1 LEDIQAA
8 VKQYQKENQ
17 RRKPAVMHM
26 TSATEALL
34 LKNEQIRT
42 QVYGNNNGGRLL
54 TKGDIQN
61 ALSALGL
68 PPYQINDDV
77 IVVNNEEVQLLA
89 DNKVILLGADLGK
102 TMIGPTVENNY
113 NPGKF
118 VTPLI
123 QENPPGQ
130 TVIVGEA
137 VFPALKRPQSI
148 VIMSV

>member
-1 LEDIQAA
+1 
-8 VKQYQKENQ
+8 
-17 RRKPAVMHM
+17 
-26 TSATEALL
+26 
-34 LKNEQIRT
+34 
-42 QVYGNNNGGRLL
+42 QVYGTGNGGRLL

-77 IVVNNEEVQLLA
+77 IVVGDEEVQLLE
-89 DNKVILLGADLGK
+89 DNKVVFLAADLGE
-102 TMIGPTVENNY
+102 TIIGPTVENNY
-113 NPGKF
+113 TPGKF

-123 QENPPGQ
+123 ENNPPGQ

-137 VFPALKRPQSI
+137 VFPALERPKSI